1 MLFPKDIEHK
11 LGFDKIRDL
20 VKGRCKSALG
30 EEMVEKLQF
39 AKDFDLIHRWLN
51 QVSEFKQLLEAED
64 AFPFDY
70 YLDTRKSLEKARV
83 EGAFLDERQF
93 REIGLSL
100 STINSCIKFLRSRA
114 EQYPFL
120 FTLTHTLEVSIELVN
135 IINSKIDEEPKVK
148 DNASA
153 ELQSIRRTLSQ
164 KHNQVRKALES
175 EFRTAAKEGFIP
187 DGASITVRDGRM
199 VIPVAAE
206 FKRRVRG
213 FVHDESS
220 TGQTVFIEPATVL
233 EGNNELRELEYA
245 EKRELV
251 KILTRLTDTLRAH
264 LAPLRKA
271 YKFLGII
278 DFIQA
283 KARFASELDATLPT
297 LTNEQS
303 ISWRGARHPL
313 LFLSHKKQDKK
324 IIPLDIRLDTDQR
337 ILIISGPNAG
347 GKSVC
352 LKTVGLLQ
360 LMLQAGLLVP
370 VEEDSQFGIFEDIF
384 IDIGDEQSIEN
395 DLSTYSSHLSNMKFF
410 MKHCGPKTL
419 CLIDEFGTG
428 TDPQFGGAI
437 AEAVLEELQGKQ
449 TYGVITT
456 HYSNIKNYAENQ
468 AGLIN
473 GAMKYDINYLE
484 PLYELE
490 IGRPGSSFSLEI
502 ARKIGIPHPVI
513 GYAKEA
519 MGSKTIDVDNLLLK
533 LERQK
538 QKIAERDQKLK
549 AKEREVN
556 ELQTKYRHLTEE
568 IETNKKS
575 ILNQAKREAAS
586 LLKETNREIE
596 KTIRH
601 IKENKAEK
609 KETKKVRQKLSGLA
623 EKVTEVKE
631 KEVPVKVV
639 AGEISLGDSV
649 RIIGQEVAGEVISL
663 KGKSAEVQFGDLK
676 STVKLN
682 RLEKVSKG
690 VSKKIN
696 KQRYTGGKG
705 IDLNHKRAEFSPT
718 LDVRGKRAEEVF
730 SLVDRF
736 MDDALLFGIDEVKI
750 LHGKG
755 DGILRQVIRD
765 HIRNSQVAA
774 TVADE
779 HVERGGAGISVVQLK

>member
-1 MLFPKDIEHK
+1 MLFPEDIEDK

-20 VKGRCKSALG
+20 VKARCKSSLG
-30 EEMVEKLQF
+30 REMAEKLQF
-39 AKDFDLIHRWLN
+39 ITDFDVIHRLLG
-51 QVSEFKQLLEAED
+51 QVDEFRQLLEAEE

-70 YLDTRKSLEKARV
+70 YLDTRGSLKKARV
-83 EGAFLDERQF
+83 EGTFLDERQF
-93 REIGLSL
+93 REISLSL
-100 STINSCIKFLRSRA
+100 TTINNCIKFLRSKP
-114 EQYPFL
+114 EPYPFL
-120 FTLTHTLEVSIELVN
+120 FALTNNLEVSLELVSA
-135 IINSKIDEEPKVK
+135 INSKIDEEPKVK
-148 DNASA
+148 DNAST
-153 ELQSIRRTLSQ
+153 ELQSIRRTLGQ
-164 KHNQVRKALES
+164 KHGQVRKTLEA
-175 EFRTAAKEGFIP
+175 EFRSASKEGFVP

-199 VIPVAAE
+199 VIPISAE
-206 FKRRVRG
+206 FKRRVKG

-220 TGQTVFIEPATVL
+220 TGQTVFIEPASVL

-245 EKRELV
+245 EKREIV
-251 KILTRLTDTLRAH
+251 KILTKLTDSLRAH
-264 LAPLRKA
+264 LGSLRKA
-271 YKFLGII
+271 YKFLGIV

-283 KARFASELDATLPT
+283 KARLAIDLGATLPT
-297 LTNEQS
+297 LKQEQS
-303 ISWRGARHPL
+303 IHWRGARHPL
-313 LFLSHKKQDKK
+313 LYLSHLKQDRQVV
-324 IIPLDIRLDTDQR
+324 PLDIRLDEGQR

-360 LMLQAGLLVP
+360 LMLQSGLLVP
-370 VEEDSQFGIFEDIF
+370 VEEDSGFGIFDDVF

-437 AEAVLEELQGKQ
+437 AEAVLEDLGSKQ

-468 AGLIN
+468 PGLVN
-473 GAMKYDINYLE
+473 GAMKYDVAHLE
-484 PLYELE
+484 PLYALE

-502 ARKIGIPHPVI
+502 ARKIGIPQEVI

-538 QKIAERDQKLK
+538 QEIAQRDRKLK
-549 AKEREVN
+549 EKEREVN
-556 ELQTKYRHLTEE
+556 QLQAKYRQLNEE

-575 ILNQAKREAAS
+575 IINKAKLEAAS

-609 KETKKVRQKLSGLA
+609 KETKKVRQKLTDLK
-623 EKVTEVKE
+623 EKVVQTQV
-631 KEVPVKVV
+631 EVPTVAVV
-639 AGEISLGDSV
+639 PGEITVGDAV
-649 RIIGQEVAGEVISL
+649 RIIGQQVAGQVTAL
-663 KGKSAEVQFGDLK
+663 KGKSVEVQFGDLK
-676 STVKLN
+676 STIKLD

-690 VSKKIN
+690 ASKKIN

-705 IDLNHKRAEFSPT
+705 VDLNQKRAEFSPT

-736 MDDALLFGIDEVKI
+736 MDDALLFGIGEVKI

-765 HIRNSQVAA
+765 HIRKSQVAA
-774 TVADE
+774 GIADE